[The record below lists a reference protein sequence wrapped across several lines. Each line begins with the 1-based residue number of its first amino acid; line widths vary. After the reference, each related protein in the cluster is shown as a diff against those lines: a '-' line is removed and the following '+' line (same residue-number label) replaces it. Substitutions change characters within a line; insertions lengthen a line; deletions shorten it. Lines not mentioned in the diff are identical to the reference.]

1 MGASLID
8 IKKRIESTKMTR
20 QITSA
25 MQMVSAA
32 KMARSEQHLKNFQI
46 YSQKIQE
53 IVAHLATTLR
63 EENKDISW
71 GEESDANDNFIDYHD
86 MLIERPVKKTAYLI
100 ISSDE
105 GLAGSYNSNLF
116 HSTMQMLK
124 DNHQSPDEFMIFAI
138 GQSAGTYLK
147 KEGIDVAYQI
157 DALSDHP
164 SFEEVRSIIVEAVT
178 LFKNAVIDA
187 FYVCYNHHVNPM
199 VSNYR
204 VEQMLPLHEIEDIE
218 YEQGKHDQ
226 FVFEPSSEVV
236 LSKLLPQYAESLI
249 YGAIIDA
256 KTAEHASRMIAMR
269 QASDNADGLIET
281 LTKHYHQRRQDV
293 ITQEITEIV
302 GGSSALEQN

>member
-32 KMARSEQHLKNFQI
+32 KMARSEQYVRNFQI
-46 YSQKIQE
+46 YAKKIQD
-53 IVAHLATTLR
+53 IVAHLATTLY
-63 EENKDISW
+63 EENAVISW
-71 GEESDANDNFIDYHD
+71 KEDNIGSDNFIDYHD
-86 MLIERPVKKTAYLI
+86 MLIERPVKKTAYLV

-116 HSTMQMLK
+116 HSTMQMLN
-124 DNHQSPDEFMIFAI
+124 DTHQSHDEYMIFAI
-138 GQSAGTYLK
+138 GQSAVTYFR
-147 KEGIDVAYQI
+147 KENIDVAYQI

-164 SFEEVRSIIVEAVT
+164 SFDEVRSIIVRAVSA
-178 LFKNAVIDA
+178 FKQGDIDA

-199 VSNYR
+199 VSNYC
-204 VEQMLPLHEIEDIE
+204 VEQMLPLHQIENIE
-218 YEQGKHDQ
+218 YEEGKHDQ

-269 QASDNADGLIET
+269 QASENADDLIAT
-281 LTKHYHQRRQDV
+281 LTKQYHQRRQDV

>member
-20 QITSA
+20 QITAA

-32 KMARSEQHLKNFQI
+32 KMARSEQYVKNFQI
-46 YSQKIQE
+46 YAKKIQE
-53 IVAHLATTLR
+53 IVAHLATTLS
-63 EENKDISW
+63 EENAMVSWKDDNTGS
-71 GEESDANDNFIDYHD
+71 DNFVDYHD
-86 MLIERPVKKTAYLI
+86 MLIERPVKKTAYLV

-116 HSTMQMLK
+116 HSTMQMLR
-124 DNHQSPDEFMIFAI
+124 DNHVSNDEFMIFAI
-138 GQSAGTYLK
+138 GQSAGMYFK
-147 KEGIDVAYQI
+147 KEKIDVAYQI

-164 SFEEVRSIIVEAVT
+164 SFDEVRSIIVRAVT
-178 LFKNAVIDA
+178 LFKQGDIDA

-218 YEQGKHDQ
+218 YEEGKHDQ
-226 FVFEPSSEVV
+226 FLFEPSSAVV

-269 QASDNADGLIET
+269 KASENADELIAT
-281 LTKHYHQRRQDV
+281 LTKQYHQRRQDV

-302 GGSSALEQN
+302 GGSSALE

>member
-20 QITSA
+20 QITAA

-32 KMARSEQHLKNFQI
+32 KMARSEQHVKNFQI
-46 YSQKIQE
+46 YAKKIQE
-53 IVAHLATTLR
+53 IVAHLATTLH
-63 EENKDISW
+63 EENKMVSW
-71 GEESDANDNFIDYHD
+71 KDDNIGSDSFIDYHD
-86 MLIERPVKKTAYLI
+86 MLIERPVNKTAYLV

-116 HSTMQMLK
+116 HSTIQMLK
-124 DNHQSPDEFMIFAI
+124 DNHESNDEFMIFAI
-138 GQSAGTYLK
+138 GQSAVTYFR
-147 KEGIDVAYQI
+147 KEKIDVAYQI
-157 DALSDHP
+157 GALSDHP
-164 SFEEVRSIIVEAVT
+164 SFDEVREIIVQAVT
-178 LFKNAVIDA
+178 LFKQGDIDA

-218 YEQGKHDQ
+218 YEEGKHDQ

-256 KTAEHASRMIAMR
+256 KTAEHASRMVAMR
-269 QASDNADGLIET
+269 QASENADELIAA
-281 LTKHYHQRRQDV
+281 LTKQYHQRRQDV

-302 GGSSALEQN
+302 GGSNALEQN

>member
-20 QITSA
+20 QITAA

-46 YSQKIQE
+46 YAKKIQE
-53 IVAHLATTLR
+53 IVAHLATTLH
-63 EENKDISW
+63 EENNIISW
-71 GEESDANDNFIDYHD
+71 KDDNIGGDNFIDYHD
-86 MLIERPVKKTAYLI
+86 MLIERPVKKTAYLV

-105 GLAGSYNSNLF
+105 GLAGSYNSNVF
-116 HSTMQMLK
+116 HSTMDMLA
-124 DNHQSPDEFMIFAI
+124 DNHESNDEFMIFTI
-138 GQSAGTYLK
+138 GQSAVTYFK
-147 KEGIDVAYQI
+147 KENIDVAYQI
-157 DALSDHP
+157 GALSDHP
-164 SFEEVRSIIVEAVT
+164 SFEEVRDIIVQAVT
-178 LFKNAVIDA
+178 LFKRGEIDA

-218 YEQGKHDQ
+218 YEEGTHDH

-256 KTAEHASRMIAMR
+256 KTSEHASRMVAMR
-269 QASDNADGLIET
+269 QASDNANELIET
-281 LTKHYHQRRQDV
+281 LTKQYHQRRQDV

-302 GGSSALEQN
+302 GGSSALGQD

>member
-25 MQMVSAA
+25 MQMVSAS
-32 KMARSEQHLKNFQI
+32 KMARAEQHVKNFQI
-46 YSQKIQE
+46 YSKKIQE
-53 IVAHLATTLR
+53 IVAHLATSLY
-63 EENKDISW
+63 DQ
-71 GEESDANDNFIDYHD
+71 ESSEFDDSDELQEAYIDYHD
-86 MLIERPVKKTAYLI
+86 MLVERPIQKTAYLV

-105 GLAGSYNSNLF
+105 GLAGSYNTNLF
-116 HSTMQMLK
+116 HATANMLK
-124 DNHQSPDEFMIFAI
+124 DNHKSLDEFFILAI
-138 GQSAGTYLK
+138 GQSAVDFFE
-147 KEGIDVAYQI
+147 KENMTVAYQI

-164 SFEEVRSIIVEAVT
+164 SFEEVREIIVRAVKM
-178 LFKNAVIDA
+178 FKSGEVDA

-199 VSNYR
+199 VSQYR
-204 VEQMLPLHEIEDIE
+204 VEQMLPLMEIQDIE
-218 YEQGKHDQ
+218 YETGKHAQ
-226 FVFEPSSEVV
+226 FIFEPSAEVV

-269 QASDNADGLIET
+269 QASDNADALMET
-281 LTKHYHQRRQDV
+281 LKKEYNQKRQDS

-302 GGSSALEQN
+302 GGANGLAN

>member
-20 QITSA
+20 QITAA

-46 YSQKIQE
+46 YAKKIQE
-53 IVAHLATTLR
+53 IVAHLATTLH
-63 EENKDISW
+63 EENNIISW
-71 GEESDANDNFIDYHD
+71 KDDNIGSDNFIDYHD
-86 MLIERPVKKTAYLI
+86 MLIERPVKKTAYLV

-105 GLAGSYNSNLF
+105 GLAGSYNSNVF
-116 HSTMQMLK
+116 HSTMDMLA
-124 DNHQSPDEFMIFAI
+124 DNHESNDEFMIFTI
-138 GQSAGTYLK
+138 GQSAVTYFK
-147 KEGIDVAYQI
+147 KENIDVAYQI
-157 DALSDHP
+157 GALSDHP
-164 SFEEVRSIIVEAVT
+164 SFEEVRDIIVQAVT
-178 LFKNAVIDA
+178 LFKRGEIDA

-218 YEQGKHDQ
+218 YEEGKHDH

-256 KTAEHASRMIAMR
+256 KTSEHASRMVAMR
-269 QASDNADGLIET
+269 QASDNANELIET
-281 LTKHYHQRRQDV
+281 LTKQYHQRRQDV

-302 GGSSALEQN
+302 GGSSALGQD